1 MKKFAFINHCLNYK
15 QLVEIFPTPLSNRV
29 VGQWVRKFNGWL
41 PPQTHLRFGPTSSTT
56 GSTIEGIGILSP
68 LLPQDFV
75 ANPHRQVLS
84 HLQRAVRIAESFGAG
99 IVGLGGFTSVFG
111 NEGAE
116 LVKTSGVA
124 LTSGNTYTAA
134 LAIEGIRRAAQL
146 LGRSLPECRL
156 AVVGA
161 TGDIGSVCTKVLGK
175 EMQSVRLIARNEK
188 RLEILAQEVSA
199 LGQPSVD
206 IVRRVSDGI
215 KGADVILSAASSVTT
230 IIEPEDL
237 SSGTIICDIGYPANV
252 AKSVLDMRN
261 DVFVFEGGLAS
272 WSSYDGLCRD
282 GKLIE
287 FSPPRTLHGCFAET
301 LILALEGRFENF
313 SLGRGNITSAR
324 IEEISE
330 AARKHG
336 FSLAPFSYGGREYFK
351 SDVFRMADKGS
362 RAVMGTRSA
371 LESTT
376 PTSHLP
382 SG

>member
-1 MKKFAFINHCLNYK
+1 MKRFAFINHCLNSK
-15 QLVEIFPTPLSNRV
+15 QLIGIFPAPLRNKVIR
-29 VGQWVRKFNGWL
+29 QWVRKFNSWL
-41 PPQTHLRFGPTSSTT
+41 PPRTYLRFGPVSSMT
-56 GSTIEGIGILSP
+56 GSTVEGIGILSP

-75 ANPHRQVLS
+75 ANSHGRVLS
-84 HLQRAVRIAESFGAG
+84 HLQRAVNIAESYGAG

-116 LVKTSGVA
+116 LAETSRVA

-134 LAIEGIRRAAQL
+134 LAIEGIRRAVQL
-146 LGRSLPECRL
+146 LGRNLPECRL

-175 EMQSVRLIARNEK
+175 EMRSVRLIARNEK
-188 RLEILAQEVSA
+188 RLEMLAQEVSA
-199 LGQPSVD
+199 IGQPRVE
-206 IVRRVSDGI
+206 IVRRISDGI
-215 KGADVILSAASSVTT
+215 KEAEVILCAASSVTT

-261 DVFVFEGGLAS
+261 DVFIFEGGLAS

-282 GKLIE
+282 GELSE

-301 LILALEGRFENF
+301 IILALESRFENF
-313 SLGRGNITSAR
+313 SLGRGNITKAR
-324 IEEISE
+324 IGEISE

-336 FSLAPFSYGGREYFK
+336 FSLAPFSYGGREYFE
-351 SDVFRMADKGS
+351 SDVFRITGGTKSYDDGDTLSS
-362 RAVMGTRSA
+362 R
-371 LESTT
+371 EHTT
-376 PTSHLP
+376 NKSY
-382 SG
+382 S